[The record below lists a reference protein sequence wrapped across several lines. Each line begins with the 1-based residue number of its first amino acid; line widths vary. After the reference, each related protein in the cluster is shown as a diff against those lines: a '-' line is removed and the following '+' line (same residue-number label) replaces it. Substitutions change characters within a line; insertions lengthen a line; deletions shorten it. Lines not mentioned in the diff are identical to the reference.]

1 MFAESTQIIKS
12 YIINYSKI
20 GIFIGI
26 TIGILFIMWPYIK
39 EPIKRIL
46 SNPIVLAGVC
56 ILSVMNMLYF
66 IF

>member
-12 YIINYSKI
+12 YIINYSKF

>member
-12 YIINYSKI
+12 YIVNYSKI

-26 TIGILFIMWPYIK
+26 AIGVLFFIWPYIK
-39 EPIKRIL
+39 EPIKKIF
-46 SNPIVLAGVC
+46 SNPIVSAGVC
-56 ILSVMNMLYF
+56 ILSVMGMLHF

>member
-1 MFAESTQIIKS
+1 MFAESTKIVKS

-26 TIGILFIMWPYIK
+26 AIGVLFIMWPYIK
-39 EPIKRIL
+39 EPIKRIF
-46 SNPIVLAGVC
+46 SNPIVSAGVC
-56 ILSVMNMLYF
+56 ILSVMVMLHF

>member
-1 MFAESTQIIKS
+1 MFAESTQIVKS

-26 TIGILFIMWPYIK
+26 AIGVLFIMWPYIK
-39 EPIKRIL
+39 EPIKRIF
-46 SNPIVLAGVC
+46 SNPIVSAGVC
-56 ILSVMNMLYF
+56 ILSIMVMLHF